1 MSQESYPY
9 ASPPV
14 EPQNSGLAI
23 GSLIAGIA
31 GLFILPIAGGI
42 VGLILGYMAKKQI
55 RESGGTLKGGGMAT
69 AGVILGWI
77 EVALPVLAICVI
89 VILALMG
96 PAIGDIFSSI
106 VTGM

>member
-9 ASPPV
+9 TSPPA

-23 GSLIAGIA
+23 GSLIASIA
-31 GLFILPIAGGI
+31 GLFIPIVGGI

-55 RESGGTLKGGGMAT
+55 RESDGTLKGGGMAT
-69 AGVILGWI
+69 AGIILGWI

-96 PAIGDIFSSI
+96 PAIGNIFSSI
-106 VTGM
+106 VTGI